1 MFHKRRIKKGG
12 NSQTM
17 PKFFGCKPAGPT
29 RQAVEKFENEVMVR
43 QDSQMLVGTVY
54 LDMQENAWAVA
65 VAYNH
70 ARAPGLHGHENAL
83 EVRYSYAPGAGSTAQ
98 MYRSDPGTVTS
109 LNTGPFADPDSFARY
124 AIDHERAVAT
134 HAA

>member
-1 MFHKRRIKKGG
+1 
-12 NSQTM
+12 M
-17 PKFFGCKPAGPT
+17 PKFFGCRPAGPT

-43 QDSQMLVGTVY
+43 HDSQMLVGTVY

-98 MYRSDPGTVTS
+98 MFRSDTGTITPLTS
-109 LNTGPFADPDSFARY
+109 GPFPTSDSFAQY
-124 AIDHERAVAT
+124 AISHERAVAN